1 MDENIYINPKLS
13 KKTNK
18 KYLNNLQKKQNNSTN
33 TIPSIKDIK
42 DSQSKNHSSKSF
54 QMTYDDNNK
63 IKSKSN
69 SKPKSR
75 NNSKLPSSLI
85 YNNNESSL
93 LKNIHFLDS
102 ENSKLRE
109 ALKEINIELQEKEEE
124 LNESEKII
132 KKINNEYTQVLNQYK
147 IIEEEKINLKKENI
161 KLQKMCDNLNKKLNN
176 KEKKEKQNEQIKGE
190 LIKTKE
196 VLNNIKGNFNN
207 ASCDLN
213 KIEKDMKLKEIII
226 HDLKI
231 EGNKIVN
238 MLQDR
243 ELLIKEYNKKISE
256 LNSIIKQKDEQLKLM
271 LNFSKELNN
280 ENKTNIKE
288 ITKQAVKTI
297 NVFYNSKNSK
307 IEQNKINL
315 IEIKNNGEKNVDDE
329 NINDI
334 LSKNNC
340 SILIKNAIK
349 TDLYI
354 PEIGTNYINKEFLQQ
369 NNLKTNLM
377 KTEIFSNIFREF
389 SFIEYLNHIFNKISE
404 VLQNLNLEKNNGY
417 MKNFKSFY
425 QKIFNNL
432 VKTKK
437 ENMVLKE
444 KLNEL
449 SLYIIKLKK
458 EFSNKNKKTREKIE
472 KIINQYLSY
481 ISNLESIFKNNVN
494 SDNINEKIEKI
505 SSKEISELNKEIDKI
520 NNINHNLKEEIMNK
534 DDIINKL
541 RNENKKLNHKLNSLR
556 TNPNNAEN
564 NFKFYNSYSTKENC
578 INPQFVIQKKDYNFQ
593 YGIDEDL
600 KLNEDKVLN
609 QNNNFD
615 SFNNNESITNIN
627 PRYLTYNKKENKSFE
642 NIKEIKFNTINFGIE
657 NEDEANNLIKTNTNF
672 NKNIFINLII
682 QNQDNFFINSNF
694 SSLEIKNIKSL
705 LKIIKDFTSEITEEY
720 FIDMINNIFCSNN
733 NILILNNKI
742 GEIKNNLSQIIEKF
756 KKNNK
761 DKKIKPSQLIDI
773 LNELEK
779 LLLYLFNQ
787 LSKYNFDSQ
796 NIYPFLK
803 IIFNLVSLISY
814 NNPLEI
820 NNNNIGEITPIDF
833 NIDTLLNNT
842 TSNYNNKF
850 NQKKYLKDKLLT
862 EKIINNKEG
871 TELNNIYFNNL
882 FYVNKKIFSSSE
894 LIKYYSIYE
903 GLEISELISVF
914 MELCDNFKNII
925 MNSKFNYESDI
936 SDLEENIDIERIKD
950 NEIVTENNT
959 YHVVNEKIFGLKK
972 FEFNFK
978 LFFELLKNY
987 LVVFE
992 IVVKQIE
999 LNFNNKENK
1008 IKLQKI
1014 LSDLYNI
1021 FENSSYL
1028 NINTLDDN
1036 TIFCRKLLLTLLLYQ
1051 KEYLSN
1057 FI

>member
-207 ASCDLN
+207 VSCDLN

-315 IEIKNNGEKNVDDE
+315 IEIKNNGKKNVDDE
-329 NINDI
+329 YINDI

-404 VLQNLNLEKNNGY
+404 VLQNLNLEKNNGS

-458 EFSNKNKKTREKIE
+458 EFSNKNKKTKEKIE
-472 KIINQYLSY
+472 KIINQYLTY
-481 ISNLESIFKNNVN
+481 IS
-494 SDNINEKIEKI
+494 
-505 SSKEISELNKEIDKI
+505 
-520 NNINHNLKEEIMNK
+520 
-534 DDIINKL
+534 
-541 RNENKKLNHKLNSLR
+541 
-556 TNPNNAEN
+556 
-564 NFKFYNSYSTKENC
+564 
-578 INPQFVIQKKDYNFQ
+578 
-593 YGIDEDL
+593 
-600 KLNEDKVLN
+600 
-609 QNNNFD
+609 
-615 SFNNNESITNIN
+615 
-627 PRYLTYNKKENKSFE
+627 
-642 NIKEIKFNTINFGIE
+642 
-657 NEDEANNLIKTNTNF
+657 
-672 NKNIFINLII
+672 
-682 QNQDNFFINSNF
+682 
-694 SSLEIKNIKSL
+694 
-705 LKIIKDFTSEITEEY
+705 
-720 FIDMINNIFCSNN
+720 
-733 NILILNNKI
+733 
-742 GEIKNNLSQIIEKF
+742 
-756 KKNNK
+756 
-761 DKKIKPSQLIDI
+761 KIKMI
-773 LNELEK
+773 
-779 LLLYLFNQ
+779 
-787 LSKYNFDSQ
+787 
-796 NIYPFLK
+796 
-803 IIFNLVSLISY
+803 
-814 NNPLEI
+814 
-820 NNNNIGEITPIDF
+820 
-833 NIDTLLNNT
+833 
-842 TSNYNNKF
+842 
-850 NQKKYLKDKLLT
+850 
-862 EKIINNKEG
+862 
-871 TELNNIYFNNL
+871 
-882 FYVNKKIFSSSE
+882 
-894 LIKYYSIYE
+894 
-903 GLEISELISVF
+903 
-914 MELCDNFKNII
+914 
-925 MNSKFNYESDI
+925 
-936 SDLEENIDIERIKD
+936 
-950 NEIVTENNT
+950 
-959 YHVVNEKIFGLKK
+959 
-972 FEFNFK
+972 
-978 LFFELLKNY
+978 
-987 LVVFE
+987 
-992 IVVKQIE
+992 
-999 LNFNNKENK
+999 
-1008 IKLQKI
+1008 
-1014 LSDLYNI
+1014 
-1021 FENSSYL
+1021 
-1028 NINTLDDN
+1028 
-1036 TIFCRKLLLTLLLYQ
+1036 
-1051 KEYLSN
+1051 
-1057 FI
+1057 